1 MLNRLFSAGVVMVMA
16 VAAVQTCQ
24 SSLAANEARSFRVA
38 QSEDPFKKSFGESE
52 DTAGQSDGG
61 GGEFVPQP
69 SGESDGGG
77 DPILDDI
84 GGSSSGT
91 DPGESGSSPS
101 GSAATTSPE
110 TTDVEAGTATNSEGQ
125 TKVIYHKDK
134 NGRTTGVTYVHTNAK
149 GEETGRDYYPISPDS
164 PDGENGNPLPPEEE
178 GQMDVPPV
186 DDEEEASAANDYRD
200 PAPVP
205 DGTFAGDFAGD
216 AAGEIRFTVNGN
228 VIQGSMR
235 GRYSNAPFRVQFQGS
250 IDENG
255 AFTANASGTTHTTID
270 NVEGDYPV
278 GGTIEGN
285 VANRSARGYWS
296 GKASTMMSNAK
307 GTWSASQYP

>member
-1 MLNRLFSAGVVMVMA
+1 MAIAGGQA
-16 VAAVQTCQ
+16 LQ
-24 SSLAANEARSFRVA
+24 SSFAADQASPIRLA
-38 QSEDPFKKSFGESE
+38 QSEDPFKKSFGDSE
-52 DTAGQSDGG
+52 DSGGQSDGS
-61 GGEFVPQP
+61 GGEFVPP
-69 SGESDGGG
+69 AGGASDGGG

-84 GGSSSGT
+84 GGSNSANDS
-91 DPGESGSSPS
+91 GESGSSPS
-101 GSAATTSPE
+101 GSAETASPE
-110 TTDVEAGTATNSEGQ
+110 TTDVEAGTANNSEGQ

-164 PDGENGNPLPPEEE
+164 PDGESGNALPPEEE
-178 GQMDVPPV
+178 GEMDVPPV
-186 DDEEEASAANDYRD
+186 DDEEEASAADDYRD

-216 AAGEIRFTVNGN
+216 AAGEIRFTINGN

-235 GRYSNAPFRVQFQGS
+235 GRYSNAPFRVQFQGR

-255 AFTANASGTTHTTID
+255 AFTANASGTAHTTID

>member
-1 MLNRLFSAGVVMVMA
+1 MMRRMFSAGY
-16 VAAVQTCQ
+16 VAA
-24 SSLAANEARSFRVA
+24 LALTMVENCPPSYAEDHARPTRYA
-38 QSEDPFKKSFGESE
+38 QSDDPFKKAIEEGGSSAEQPESGSS
-52 DTAGQSDGG
+52 DYQPPQAGARADG
-61 GGEFVPQP
+61 
-69 SGESDGGG
+69 D

-84 GGSSSGT
+84 DGNTPGGPS
-91 DPGESGSSPS
+91 ESGSTAS
-101 GSAATTSPE
+101 GSTETASPG
-110 TTDVEAGTATNSEGQ
+110 TTDVEAGTASDSKGE
-125 TKVIYHKDK
+125 TKVIYQKDK
-134 NGRTTGVTYVHTNAK
+134 NGRTVGVTYVHYNDK
-149 GEETGRDYYPISPDS
+149 GEIIGRDHYDIDPNS
-164 PDGENGNPLPPEEE
+164 PDGESGNPLPPDDE
-178 GQMDVPPV
+178 DTATVPPV
-186 DDEEEASAANDYRD
+186 DEEEVSVEDDYRD

-235 GRYSNAPFRVQFQGS
+235 GRYSNAPFRVQFRGT
-250 IDENG
+250 INENG
-255 AFTANASGTTHTTID
+255 AFTASASGTTHTTIE

>member
-1 MLNRLFSAGVVMVMA
+1 MLNRWFSAGLA
-16 VAAVQTCQ
+16 VAMAIAGGQALQ
-24 SSLAANEARSFRVA
+24 SSFAADQASPIRLA
-38 QSEDPFKKSFGESE
+38 QSEDPFKKSFGDSE
-52 DTAGQSDGG
+52 DSGGQSDGS
-61 GGEFVPQP
+61 GGEFVPP
-69 SGESDGGG
+69 AGGASDGGG

-84 GGSSSGT
+84 GGSNSANES
-91 DPGESGSSPS
+91 GESGSSPS
-101 GSAATTSPE
+101 GSAETASPE

-164 PDGENGNPLPPEEE
+164 PDGESGNALPPEEDGE
-178 GQMDVPPV
+178 MDVPPV
-186 DDEEEASAANDYRD
+186 DDEEEASAADDYRD

-216 AAGEIRFTVNGN
+216 AAGEIRFTINGN

-235 GRYSNAPFRVQFQGS
+235 GRYSNAPFRVQFQGR

-255 AFTANASGTTHTTID
+255 AFTANASGTAHTTID